1 MFPVHADAAIE
12 MAASLVRPHARL
24 IVASNSQ
31 VPSMP
36 VSPELARAIASE
48 GATVV
53 SGRRQ
58 VLSAMKSVDVAILG
72 VPRQVEEFERVVH
85 GGVWRVPFVVRH
97 GFNAFDELAVLG
109 VPGFMSPSA
118 SAVGTMSSRLP
129 SCRTFQSRKVV
140 SPRSIRQGFEPAG
153 SREGFFSYIN
163 DYDAWPEEKSKFDKI
178 AAAFSGRNGTRPQ
191 NVGAGSKSG
200 RVNDMQLMPWARG
213 TIHLKGGHACCN
225 AVVRSL
231 SVGTPVIM
239 DSSTRTKCFFDSI
252 NGMIVRD
259 SIDEIV
265 RELDKLDRDDDHMGK
280 AIESA
285 RAAAR
290 QFSYDDAYGAALA
303 SWLGGIKA

>member
-140 SPRSIRQGFEPAG
+140 SPRSIRQG
-153 SREGFFSYIN
+153 SR
-163 DYDAWPEEKSKFDKI
+163 PVR
-178 AAAFSGRNGTRPQ
+178 GRASSRTSTITTRGPRK
-191 NVGAGSKSG
+191 N
-200 RVNDMQLMPWARG
+200 P
-213 TIHLKGGHACCN
+213 
-225 AVVRSL
+225 
-231 SVGTPVIM
+231 
-239 DSSTRTKCFFDSI
+239 SSTRSRRPSPAGTEPARRTS
-252 NGMIVRD
+252 GRD
-259 SIDEIV
+259 QNQ
-265 RELDKLDRDDDHMGK
+265 
-280 AIESA
+280 AESTTCSSCHG
-285 RAAAR
+285 R
-290 QFSYDDAYGAALA
+290 
-303 SWLGGIKA
+303 GGPST